1 MTTVSRSAI
10 ALALTLVFAAQPDA
24 AFAVGA
30 SDAGPAR
37 AHHRHADP
45 NKARALAA
53 PDQVQPPATERVP
66 ETDGFSRN
74 DEDCKFGCID
84 H

>member
-1 MTTVSRSAI
+1 LTTVSRSAI
-10 ALALTLVFAAQPDA
+10 ALALTLVSAAQPDA

-30 SDAGPAR
+30 SDAGPA
-37 AHHRHADP
+37 HHRHADP

-53 PDQVQPPATERVP
+53 PEQVQPPPTERAP
-66 ETDGFSRN
+66 ETDGLGRH